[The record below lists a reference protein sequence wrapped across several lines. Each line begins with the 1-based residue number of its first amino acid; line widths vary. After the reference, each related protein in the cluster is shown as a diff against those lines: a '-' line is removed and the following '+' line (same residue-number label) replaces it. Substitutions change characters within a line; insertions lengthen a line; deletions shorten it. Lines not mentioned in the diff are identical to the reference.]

1 MRVSISET
9 CKGIRPTAFPR
20 AGACDGGA
28 YAPPQASAS
37 GLGAVPDQ
45 KKSAPTAA
53 AVLHRRWRR
62 SFRLGGPLTGAA
74 ICAARAPFR
83 DQYPEERDLQND
95 LMPQYTCHHMAK
107 QTWRGLGVLL
117 TPMSREDHST
127 QCDMASR
134 ANKRMVLKA
143 RDTRHVLRGHLR
155 LKSAQRHTLYNTLLT
170 LPLPT
175 RLSGV

>member
-1 MRVSISET
+1 MAHDPGRDWQRGLREAGYVQGQNVAVEYRWAEGHYDRLPELAAEMVRRQMAVIVAA
-9 CKGIRPTAFPR
+9 GGPTAE
-20 AGACDGGA
+20 
-28 YAPPQASAS
+28 
-37 GLGAVPDQ
+37 
-45 KKSAPTAA
+45 SAPTAA

-155 LKSAQRHTLYNTLLT
+155 
-170 LPLPT
+170 
-175 RLSGV
+175 

>member
-1 MRVSISET
+1 MAIPYYRHARGDRLLGPPNLSWPSVGVATTVRGKKIL
-9 CKGIRPTAFPR
+9 CPGQVGKALPR
-20 AGACDGGA
+20 AIWQFMAFLGQ
-28 YAPPQASAS
+28 PRHRITLMW
-37 GLGAVPDQ
+37 GLKPWLPNL
-45 KKSAPTAA
+45 SPET
-53 AVLHRRWRR
+53 
-62 SFRLGGPLTGAA
+62 SS
-74 ICAARAPFR
+74 ARAALFVN
-83 DQYPEERDLQND
+83 QCPEERDLQND

-155 LKSAQRHTLYNTLLT
+155 
-170 LPLPT
+170 
-175 RLSGV
+175 